1 MSAISFNPT
10 ITSAGEAAAINAS
23 ATGVELAITHVSFGT
38 ASYNPNGSEVALRT
52 EVYRTTIAAGALV
65 TPNQCRITA
74 VWSSEIDNFP
84 VNEVG
89 FWAGSVLFAVW
100 SREVGGPLGY
110 KTPGVD
116 FVLFNDLKFTSLP
129 PNSITIVVDGGSG
142 GAALAALAAHEGAAD
157 PHPGY
162 VRKAK
167 FPDAQALIWC
177 GVAGG
182 TADAATLTLPAGVT
196 VTAYVAGHTYRFKA
210 QSSNTG
216 PMTVNVAGLG
226 AKTIVKHG
234 NAPLSSGDIQAGQ
247 VVEIVYDGTNFN
259 RVGGEPT
266 AAGKSLA
273 YAIALG

>member
-10 ITSAGEAAAINAS
+10 ITTAGEAAAINS
-23 ATGVELAITHVSFGT
+23 SNNGVELAITHVSFGT
-38 ASYNPNGSEVALRT
+38 GAYTPNGTEVALAT
-52 EVYRTTIAAGALV
+52 EVYRTTIVAGTLV
-65 TPNQCRITA
+65 TPNQCRISA
-74 VWSSEIDNFP
+74 VWSSETDNFP

-89 FWAGSVLFAVW
+89 FWANDVLFAVW

-129 PNSITIVVDGGSG
+129 PNSITIVVDEGSG
-142 GAALAALAAHEGAAD
+142 SAALAALVAHEGAAD

-162 VRKAK
+162 LRKAG
-167 FPDAQALIWC
+167 FPDAQSFLWC

-182 TADAATLTLPAGVT
+182 TASALTLTLPVGVT
-196 VTAYVAGHTYRFKA
+196 AASYVAGQSFRFKA
-210 QSSNTG
+210 QFTNTG
-216 PMTVNVAGLG
+216 AVTANVASLG
-226 AKTIVKHG
+226 GKTILKNG
-234 NAPLSSGDIQAGQ
+234 GAPLSSGDIQAGQ
-247 VVEIVYDGTNFN
+247 VVEIVYDGLNFN
-259 RVGGEPT
+259 RIGGEPT

>member
-23 ATGVELAITHVSFGT
+23 NNGVELAITHVSFGT
-38 ASYNPNGSEVALRT
+38 ASYIPNGSEVALRT
-52 EVYRTTIAAGALV
+52 EVFRTTIAAGAMV

-74 VWSSEIDNFP
+74 VWSSDTDNYP

-89 FWAGSVLFAVW
+89 FWADSVLFAVW
-100 SREVGGPLGY
+100 SRETGGPLGY

-142 GAALAALAAHEGAAD
+142 GAALAALAAHEGATD

-162 VRKAK
+162 VRKAL
-167 FPDAQALIWC
+167 FPEAQKYLWC

-182 TADAATLTLPAGVT
+182 TANALALTLPSGVSAA
-196 VTAYVAGHTYRFKA
+196 AYVAGMSFRFKA
-210 QSSNTG
+210 QSTNTG
-216 PMTVNVAGLG
+216 AVTVSVAGLG
-226 AKTIVKHG
+226 NKPILKHG
-234 NAPLSSGDIQAGQ
+234 GVPLSSGDIQAGQ
-247 VVEIVYDGTNFN
+247 VVEIVYDGLNFN
-259 RVGGEPT
+259 RTGGEPT